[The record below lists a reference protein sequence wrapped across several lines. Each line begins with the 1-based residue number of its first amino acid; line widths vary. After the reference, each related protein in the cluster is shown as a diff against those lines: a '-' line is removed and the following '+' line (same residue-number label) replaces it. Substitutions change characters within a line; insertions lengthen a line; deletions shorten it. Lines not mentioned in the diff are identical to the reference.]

1 MCEDI
6 ENVQLEKNWCRS
18 RIQEMLRKQVI
29 EVTRSAY
36 QQNALKRMVADH
48 QTVYDPIYGLKYLVF
63 SLKPTIHK
71 PDAMSNPVAKPSVF
85 RDPFAKEYIE
95 KDLMVTQ
102 INGTHN
108 LLLNKYNVV
117 DEHV

>member
-1 MCEDI
+1 
-6 ENVQLEKNWCRS
+6 
-18 RIQEMLRKQVI
+18 MLRKQVI

-36 QQNALKRMVADH
+36 QKKALKRLIADY
-48 QTVYDPIYGLKYLVF
+48 QQVYDPIYELTYLVF
-63 SLKPTIHK
+63 SLKPTTHK
-71 PDAMSNPVAKPSVF
+71 PEAIGQSVISVAKSQAF

-95 KDLMVTQ
+95 KDLLVTQ
-102 INGTHN
+102 IHGTHN